1 MSHKVWESNE
11 ISLWVNNDESL
22 YRLAR
27 TSWDAWHFFKQLEMI
42 GVYEL
47 GGVVLTPENVKESWE
62 VAQAE

>member
-1 MSHKVWESNE
+1 MSDKAWESNE

-27 TSWDAWHFFKQLEMI
+27 RSWNAWHFFKQLEMI

-47 GGVVLTPENVKESWE
+47 GGVVLTLENVKESWE
-62 VAQAE
+62 DAQAE

>member
-1 MSHKVWESNE
+1 MSDKAWESNE

-22 YRLAR
+22 YRLER
-27 TSWDAWHFFKQLEMI
+27 TSRNASDFFEGLEML

-47 GGVVLTPENVKESWE
+47 GGVVLTLENVKESWE

>member
-1 MSHKVWESNE
+1 MSDKAWESNE

-27 TSWDAWHFFKQLEMI
+27 TSRNASDFFEGLEMI

-47 GGVVLTPENVKESWE
+47 GGVALTLENVKESWE

>member
-1 MSHKVWESNE
+1 MSDKVWESNE

-27 TSWDAWHFFKQLEMI
+27 TSWNAWHFFKQLEMF